1 MRSRRCR
8 GSCVRSWTRSNVEHL
23 RRRWGVT
30 LLTTLHDDVLL
41 GTQEPQILH
50 RPPGVHSL
58 DGARE
63 AIELADA
70 VGMTLDRA
78 QILTLEL
85 ALGERADGKWAAF
98 EVCDVQPRQNG
109 KGDVIQARELA
120 GLFLFDEQLIIHTA
134 HEFPTANEAFL
145 RMAAVIDANP
155 SLRSRVARIRY
166 ANGEQGVELKSG
178 ARLKYRART
187 GGAGRGFAGAALVVY
202 DEAFALMSEHVAA
215 SLPTLST
222 HPNPQ
227 VWFASS
233 AGMATSSQLWRLRRR
248 ALSGSGGRL
257 AYSEHTAENVSISAD
272 GRVTSTPIDTDDRR
286 LWALAN
292 PAAGGRIGWDFLESE
307 YAAMEPERFARERL
321 GVWDAEPDSTA
332 VDPKISADGW
342 ARTLAPPT
350 SAVAGEIVVGFDVG
364 LDGEWSSIAIAA
376 GSISDPY
383 VEVVEHRQGVGWL
396 PGRLVELIERWQ
408 PTAVGCNGAGA
419 SAAQVGPI
427 LVAFREAGISADLL
441 HQLSSPAYRAAC
453 GGFYTDVV
461 EGRLRRPD
469 GQGPLDVAVGHAS
482 ERALG
487 EGWAWDGRN
496 TAVPVS
502 PLVAVTVARSLLPV
516 EAVAPKPVFAY

>member
-1 MRSRRCR
+1 MTISPPA
-8 GSCVRSWTRSNVEHL
+8 
-23 RRRWGVT
+23 
-30 LLTTLHDDVLL
+30 VLL
-41 GTQEPQILH
+41 GTQEPQIIH
-50 RPPGVHSL
+50 RPPAVHNL

-63 AIELADA
+63 ASDLADA

-78 QILTLEL
+78 QRLTLEL
-85 ALGERADGKWAAF
+85 ALGERSDGKWAAF

-120 GLFLFDEQLIIHTA
+120 GLFIFGEQLIIHTA

-145 RMAAVIDANP
+145 RMVGVIEAN
-155 SLRSRVARIRY
+155 SALRARVARIRF

-187 GGAGRGFAGAALVVY
+187 GGAGRGFAGASLVVY
-202 DEAFALMSEHVAA
+202 DEAFALQSEHVAA
-215 SLPTLST
+215 SLPTLSV

-233 AGMATSSQLWRLRRR
+233 AGMSTSSQLWRLRKR
-248 ALSGSGGRL
+248 ALAGNGGRL
-257 AYSEHTAENVSISAD
+257 AYSEHTAEDVHLD
-272 GRVTSTPIDTDDRR
+272 DRGRAVSTPIDPEDRR

-292 PAAGGRIGWDFLESE
+292 PAAGGRISWDFLEAE
-307 YAAMEPERFARERL
+307 FAAMTPEQFARERL
-321 GVWDAEPDSTA
+321 GVWDPELDSE
-332 VDPKISADGW
+332 VFDPKISPDEW
-342 ARTLAPPT
+342 KRTLSTPT
-350 SAVAGEIVVGFDVG
+350 MAGPGEMTIGFDVG
-364 LDGEWSSIAIAA
+364 LDGEWSSIAMAA

-383 VEVVEHRQGVGWL
+383 VEIVEHRQGVGWL
-396 PGRLVELIERWQ
+396 PDRLVELVGRWQ

-419 SAAQVGPI
+419 SPAQVGPI

-441 HQLSSPAYRAAC
+441 HQLSAPAYRAAC

-461 EGRLRRPD
+461 EGRLRRPG
-469 GQGPLDVAVGHAS
+469 GQGPLDVAVGHAT

-487 EGWAWDGRN
+487 ESWAWDGRN
-496 TAVPVS
+496 ATVPIS
-502 PLVAVTVARSLLPV
+502 PLVAVTVARSMLPV